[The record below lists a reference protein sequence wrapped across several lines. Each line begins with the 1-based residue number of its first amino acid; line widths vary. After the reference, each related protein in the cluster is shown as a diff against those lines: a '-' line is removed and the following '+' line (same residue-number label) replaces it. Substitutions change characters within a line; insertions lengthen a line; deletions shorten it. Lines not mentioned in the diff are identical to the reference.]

1 MPPCLLFMECLP
13 LLGVKES
20 GLNDMVREKLILRGE
35 KLLSTVQ
42 TDYATH
48 VAVGLLHDGRG

>member
-1 MPPCLLFMECLP
+1 
-13 LLGVKES
+13 
-20 GLNDMVREKLILRGE
+20 MVREKLILRGE